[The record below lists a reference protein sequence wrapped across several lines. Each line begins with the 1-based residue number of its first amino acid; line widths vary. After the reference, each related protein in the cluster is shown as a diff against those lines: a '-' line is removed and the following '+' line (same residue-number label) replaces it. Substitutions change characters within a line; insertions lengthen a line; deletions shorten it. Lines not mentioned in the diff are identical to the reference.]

1 MVLWTYY
8 FYLNGGVKLSDP
20 INYYAFKKDEW
31 KDLYKLRSIPVTTD
45 GLKQIKAFND
55 EISIQDVRDVYIPI
69 VHLLDLCTQNFNQW
83 QKTKTAFL
91 DKKDRK
97 VPFIIGISGSVAVG
111 KSTTA
116 RLLEVLLS
124 RYFEDKKIQLITT
137 DGFLYNSAELKR
149 RGIMDRKGF
158 PESYDM
164 KSLINFLN
172 EVKSGKHNVKAPVY
186 SHDVYDIIPD
196 KFDIID
202 QPDVLI
208 IEGINTLQLPSNQQI
223 YVSDFTDFSIYIDAD
238 DDLIEQ
244 WYIERFEELMDTAF
258 QNPSNYYYE
267 MAHTDRKKAIET
279 AKDVWQQINLP
290 NLLENIKPTKTR
302 ADLIIHKTDNHRIDK
317 ILFRKY

>member
-1 MVLWTYY
+1 M
-8 FYLNGGVKLSDP
+8 NGGVKLADL

-31 KDLYKLRSIPVTTD
+31 KDLYKLQTVPLTKDS
-45 GLKQIKAFND
+45 LKQIKAFND
-55 EISIQDVRDVYIPI
+55 EISMQDVRDVYVPI
-69 VHLLDLCTQNFNQW
+69 VHLLDLCTQSFNEW
-83 QKTKTAFL
+83 QKTKTHFL
-91 DKKDRK
+91 AKEDRK

-137 DGFLYNSAELKR
+137 DGFLYNSAELNR
-149 RGIMDRKGF
+149 RHIMDRKGF

-172 EVKSGKHNVKAPVY
+172 EVKSGKPNVLAPVY

-196 KFDIID
+196 KFDVID

-238 DDLIEQ
+238 DDLIEK
-244 WYIERFEELMDTAF
+244 WYLERFEKLMDTAF
-258 QNPSNYYYE
+258 QKPSNYYYE
-267 MAHTDRKKAIET
+267 MAHKDRQKAIQK
-279 AKDVWQQINLP
+279 AKEVWKEINLP
-290 NLLENIKPTKTR
+290 NLLENIKPTRTR
-302 ADLIIHKTDNHRIDK
+302 ADLIIHKTDEHLIDQ
-317 ILFRKY
+317 ILLRKY

>member
-1 MVLWTYY
+1 MADL
-8 FYLNGGVKLSDP
+8 

-31 KDLYKLRSIPVTTD
+31 KDLYKLQTVPLTKDS
-45 GLKQIKAFND
+45 LKQIKAFND
-55 EISIQDVRDVYIPI
+55 EISMQDVRDVYVPI
-69 VHLLDLCTQNFNQW
+69 VHLLDLCTQSFNEW
-83 QKTKTAFL
+83 QKTKTHFL
-91 DKKDRK
+91 AKEDRK

-124 RYFEDKKIQLITT
+124 RYFQDKKIQLITT
-137 DGFLYNSAELKR
+137 DGFLYNSAELNR
-149 RGIMDRKGF
+149 RHIMDRKGF

-172 EVKSGKHNVKAPVY
+172 EVKSGKPNVLAPVY

-196 KFDIID
+196 KFDVID

-238 DDLIEQ
+238 DDLIEK
-244 WYIERFEELMDTAF
+244 WYLERFEKLMDTAF
-258 QNPSNYYYE
+258 QKPSNYYYE
-267 MAHTDRKKAIET
+267 MAHKDRQKAIQK
-279 AKDVWQQINLP
+279 AKDVWQEINLP
-290 NLLENIKPTKTR
+290 NLLENIKPTRTR
-302 ADLIIHKTDNHRIDK
+302 ADLIIHKTDEHLIDQ
-317 ILFRKY
+317 ILLRKY

>member
-1 MVLWTYY
+1 M
-8 FYLNGGVKLSDP
+8 NGGVKLADL

-31 KDLYKLRSIPVTTD
+31 KDLYKLQTVPLTKDS
-45 GLKQIKAFND
+45 LKQIKAFND
-55 EISIQDVRDVYIPI
+55 EISMQDVRDVYVPI
-69 VHLLDLCTQNFNQW
+69 VHLLDLCTQSFNEW
-83 QKTKTAFL
+83 QKTKTHFL
-91 DKKDRK
+91 AKEDRK

-124 RYFEDKKIQLITT
+124 RYFQDKKIQLITT
-137 DGFLYNSAELKR
+137 DGFLYNSAELNR
-149 RGIMDRKGF
+149 RHIMDRKGF

-172 EVKSGKHNVKAPVY
+172 EVKSGKPNVLAPVY

-196 KFDIID
+196 KFDVID

-238 DDLIEQ
+238 DNLIEK
-244 WYIERFEELMDTAF
+244 WYLERFEKLMDTAF
-258 QNPSNYYYE
+258 QKPSNYYYE
-267 MAHTDRKKAIET
+267 MAHKDRQKAIQK
-279 AKDVWQQINLP
+279 AKDVWQEINLP
-290 NLLENIKPTKTR
+290 NLLENIKPTRTR
-302 ADLIIHKTDNHRIDK
+302 ADLIIHKTDEHLIDQ
-317 ILFRKY
+317 ILLRKY

>member
-1 MVLWTYY
+1 MADL
-8 FYLNGGVKLSDP
+8 

-31 KDLYKLRSIPVTTD
+31 KDLYKLQTVPLTKDS
-45 GLKQIKAFND
+45 LKQIKAFND
-55 EISIQDVRDVYIPI
+55 EISMQDVRDVYVPI
-69 VHLLDLCTQNFNQW
+69 VHLLDLCTQSFNEW
-83 QKTKTAFL
+83 QKTKTHFL
-91 DKKDRK
+91 AKEDRK

-137 DGFLYNSAELKR
+137 DGFLYNSAELNR
-149 RGIMDRKGF
+149 RHIMDRKGF

-172 EVKSGKHNVKAPVY
+172 EVKSGKPNVLAPVY

-196 KFDIID
+196 KFDVID

-238 DDLIEQ
+238 DVLIEK
-244 WYIERFEELMDTAF
+244 WYLERFEKLMDTAF
-258 QNPSNYYYE
+258 QKPSNYYYE
-267 MAHTDRKKAIET
+267 MAHKDRQKAIQK
-279 AKDVWQQINLP
+279 AKEVWQEINLP
-290 NLLENIKPTKTR
+290 NLLENIKPTRTR
-302 ADLIIHKTDNHRIDK
+302 ADLIIHKSDNHIIDQ
-317 ILFRKY
+317 IFLRQY

>member
-1 MVLWTYY
+1 M
-8 FYLNGGVKLSDP
+8 NGGVILADL

-31 KDLYKLRSIPVTTD
+31 KDLYKLQTVPLTKDS
-45 GLKQIKAFND
+45 LKQIKAFND
-55 EISIQDVRDVYIPI
+55 EISMQDVRDVYVPI
-69 VHLLDLCTQNFNQW
+69 VHLLDLCTQSFNEW
-83 QKTKTAFL
+83 QKTKTHFL
-91 DKKDRK
+91 AKEDRK

-149 RGIMDRKGF
+149 RHIMDRKGF

-172 EVKSGKHNVKAPVY
+172 EVKSGKPNVLAPVY

-196 KFDIID
+196 KFDVID

-238 DDLIEQ
+238 DALIEK
-244 WYIERFEELMDTAF
+244 WYLERFEKLMDTAF
-258 QNPSNYYYE
+258 QKPSNYYYE
-267 MAHTDRKKAIET
+267 MAHKNRQKAIQK
-279 AKDVWQQINLP
+279 AKEVWQEINLP
-290 NLLENIKPTKTR
+290 NLLENIKPTRTR
-302 ADLIIHKTDNHRIDK
+302 ADLIIHKSDNHIIDQ
-317 ILFRKY
+317 IFLRKY

>member
-1 MVLWTYY
+1 M
-8 FYLNGGVKLSDP
+8 SDP

-91 DKKDRK
+91 DKQDRK

-158 PESYDM
+158 L
-164 KSLINFLN
+164 K
-172 EVKSGKHNVKAPVY
+172 V
-186 SHDVYDIIPD
+186 
-196 KFDIID
+196 
-202 QPDVLI
+202 
-208 IEGINTLQLPSNQQI
+208 T
-223 YVSDFTDFSIYIDAD
+223 T
-238 DDLIEQ
+238 
-244 WYIERFEELMDTAF
+244 
-258 QNPSNYYYE
+258 
-267 MAHTDRKKAIET
+267 
-279 AKDVWQQINLP
+279 
-290 NLLENIKPTKTR
+290 
-302 ADLIIHKTDNHRIDK
+302 
-317 ILFRKY
+317 

>member
-1 MVLWTYY
+1 M
-8 FYLNGGVKLSDP
+8 
-20 INYYAFKKDEW
+20 
-31 KDLYKLRSIPVTTD
+31 
-45 GLKQIKAFND
+45 
-55 EISIQDVRDVYIPI
+55 QDVRDVYVPI
-69 VHLLDLCTQNFNQW
+69 VHLLDLCTQSFNEW
-83 QKTKTAFL
+83 QKTKTHFL
-91 DKKDRK
+91 SKEDRK

-137 DGFLYNSAELKR
+137 DGFLYNSAELNR
-149 RGIMDRKGF
+149 RHIMDRKGF

-172 EVKSGKHNVKAPVY
+172 EVKSGKSNVLAPVY

-196 KFDIID
+196 KFDVID

-238 DDLIEQ
+238 DALIEK
-244 WYIERFEELMDTAF
+244 WYLERFEKLMDTAF
-258 QNPSNYYYE
+258 QKPSNYYYE
-267 MAHTDRKKAIET
+267 MAHKDRQKAIQK
-279 AKDVWQQINLP
+279 AKEVWQEINLP
-290 NLLENIKPTKTR
+290 NLLENIKPTRTR
-302 ADLIIHKTDNHRIDK
+302 ADLIIHKSDNHIIDQ
-317 ILFRKY
+317 IFLRKY